1 VKGKTMWTLLAIVIL
16 GLNVRAAYMTVT
28 YGWSAGSTEATITAA
43 VAAVAM
49 YGAARIIIS
58 S

>member
-1 VKGKTMWTLLAIVIL
+1 MWTLLAIVIL